1 MHPDFL
7 DCRALRARNDRFIA
21 RNDSFMARNDSFM
34 AHNDDCTVMIY
45 GNRINLTRASTGPA
59 GAALSTT

>member
-7 DCRALRARNDRFIA
+7 DCRALRARNDRFIG
-21 RNDSFMARNDSFM
+21 RNDSFM